1 MYYQQKSDPVAAFIS
16 GVAQVTIGVFIGGLL
31 AAFAF
36 KTIVTWEAKQ
46 AMKDAAK
53 EIRRAA
59 QDLKMAPRSTE

>member
-1 MYYQQKSDPVAAFIS
+1 MYYQQKPDPVAAFIS

>member
-1 MYYQQKSDPVAAFIS
+1 MYYQQRPDPIAAFVS

-46 AMKDAAK
+46 AMKDAAR
-53 EIRRAA
+53 EIKKAA
-59 QDLKMAPRSTE
+59 QEFKTAPRSSE

>member
-1 MYYQQKSDPVAAFIS
+1 MYYQQKPDPIAAFIS
-16 GVAQVTIGVFIGGLL
+16 GVAQVTIGVFVGGLL

-53 EIRRAA
+53 EIRRAT
-59 QDLKMAPRSTE
+59 QDLKTAPRSSE